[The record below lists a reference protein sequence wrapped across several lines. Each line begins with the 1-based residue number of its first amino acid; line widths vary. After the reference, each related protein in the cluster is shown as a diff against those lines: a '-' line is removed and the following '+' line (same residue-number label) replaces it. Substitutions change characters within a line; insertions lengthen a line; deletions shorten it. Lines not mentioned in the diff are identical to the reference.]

1 MQFITIVPLG
11 LAILWVVFKFLAIG
25 VLLIIGLIIWGIYV
39 AFFKKEKEPEDERN
53 PEAEFWDKMMEKQE
67 KDDAEFYR
75 NIGRLEQQLDDI
87 EERVGRKPKR
97 RKNK

>member
-1 MQFITIVPLG
+1 MHFVTLVPLS
-11 LAILWVVFKFLAIG
+11 LAIVLVVLKFFAIG
-25 VLLIIGLIIWGIYV
+25 ALIIIALIVWAIYV
-39 AFFKKEKEPEDERN
+39 AFFKKEESEPEQRN
-53 PEAEFWDKMMEKQE
+53 PEGEFWDKMMEKQE